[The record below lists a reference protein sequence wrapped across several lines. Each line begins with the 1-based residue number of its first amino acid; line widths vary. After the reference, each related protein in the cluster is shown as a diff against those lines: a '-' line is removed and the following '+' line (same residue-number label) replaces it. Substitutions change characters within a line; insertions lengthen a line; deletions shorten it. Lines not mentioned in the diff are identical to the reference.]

1 VRGTHEPRH
10 GAFPPTNGY
19 PVSDAIEH
27 PRGHRHGDGEE
38 EPTAHWVRLPRVAG
52 RETLDRPTD
61 TPDFRSRGTHTDRRN
76 IERRRLRG
84 ERRDRVPR
92 ETSTV
97 PAHDPP
103 VTPTSGW
110 SDPEQVAWYTERIG
124 KLEARRA
131 GEQMLIEVLPVA
143 PRRMLD
149 LGCGDGRV
157 SALVLDARPA
167 IKVAVAVDISPPM
180 LDLARNKFADDER
193 VAVRTWDLRD
203 SIASLGT
210 FDVVA
215 SGFAIHHLTDER
227 KRSLL
232 VEVADQLSPGGT
244 FANLEVVAS
253 ATPQRHAEFLAAIGR
268 GADDADD
275 LLASVEDQ
283 LTWMREAG
291 LTNVDCLWRWRGFA
305 LLVGE
310 ARR

>member
-1 VRGTHEPRH
+1 
-10 GAFPPTNGY
+10 
-19 PVSDAIEH
+19 
-27 PRGHRHGDGEE
+27 
-38 EPTAHWVRLPRVAG
+38 
-52 RETLDRPTD
+52 
-61 TPDFRSRGTHTDRRN
+61 
-76 IERRRLRG
+76 
-84 ERRDRVPR
+84 
-92 ETSTV
+92 
-97 PAHDPP
+97 

>member
-1 VRGTHEPRH
+1 
-10 GAFPPTNGY
+10 
-19 PVSDAIEH
+19 
-27 PRGHRHGDGEE
+27 
-38 EPTAHWVRLPRVAG
+38 
-52 RETLDRPTD
+52 
-61 TPDFRSRGTHTDRRN
+61 
-76 IERRRLRG
+76 
-84 ERRDRVPR
+84 
-92 ETSTV
+92 
-97 PAHDPP
+97 

-124 KLEARRA
+124 TLEARRA
-131 GEQMLIEVLPVA
+131 GERMLVEVLPEA

-167 IKVAVAVDISPPM
+167 IETAVAVDVSPPM
-180 LDLARNKFADDER
+180 LDLAGRRFADDER
-193 VAVRTWDLRD
+193 VAVRTWDLRE
-203 SIASLGT
+203 SIAPLGT
-210 FDVVA
+210 FDVIV
-215 SGFAIHHLTDER
+215 SGFAIHHLADER

-232 VEVADQLSPGGT
+232 VEVADQLGPGGI

-283 LTWMREAG
+283 VAWMRAAG